1 MISNCGKGVGYRMSV
16 MMTIQASNTNCKSI
30 SLAFT
35 FLPFMHDRYYKN
47 PYFLKR

>member
-35 FLPFMHDRYYKN
+35 FLSFRSCMIGIIKTHI
-47 PYFLKR
+47 F